1 LLRVFFVFK
10 FCDVAEVVIIHI
22 KDVLANS
29 GYEQNIKMREFK
41 RLSTFLATLL
51 EPNRESGDFVN
62 FVNLFSKVDNLIF
75 IFQIFFCCH
84 FEIKDCQ
91 LYGRKCIKL

>member
-1 LLRVFFVFK
+1 M
-10 FCDVAEVVIIHI
+10 VIIHI
-22 KDVLANS
+22 KDVLANY

-41 RLSTFLATLL
+41 HPSTFLATLL

-62 FVNLFSKVDNLIF
+62 FVNFFSKLGNLFYF
-75 IFQIFFCCH
+75 IFLI
-84 FEIKDCQ
+84 CQ